1 MADADTNE
9 ETEADGGPS
18 PPVTKEDIK
27 EQLLPL
33 AERMITFFPN
43 LQGDLIQA
51 KMDDTE
57 DVDYLASCIMKA
69 GALGLTVVFL
79 LVFFAATEPN
89 STFYWYAIILG
100 PLLFGFG
107 IFTLAK
113 RPRIQAK
120 KRTRQLEKELP
131 YALRH
136 VLIEVDAGVSL
147 YRAMVSV
154 TEGYGEASIEFN
166 EIVSEI
172 NAGKS
177 EVEALENSILRNPS
191 QQYRR
196 ALWQIINSIKSGA
209 DVSQTLSS
217 LVDTIMEQQILS
229 VEEYG
234 KELNPYT
241 LMYMMIAIIMPSLGV
256 TFLMIL
262 STFTGM
268 NLSNTIFYGILIFLV
283 LFQVLFI
290 NLVESK
296 RPLVKG

>member
-1 MADADTNE
+1 MVDRAEDSDTDD
-9 ETEADGGPS
+9 TGPH
-18 PPVTKEDIK
+18 PPVTKADI
-27 EQLLPL
+27 EEALLPL
-33 AERMITFFPN
+33 AEQMISLFPN
-43 LQGDLIQA
+43 LQRDLIQA
-51 KMDDTE
+51 KMEDHE
-57 DVDYLASCIMKA
+57 DVEYLASCIMKA
-69 GALGLTVVFL
+69 GALGLTVLLL
-79 LVFFAATEPN
+79 LVFFGITEGNATL
-89 STFYWYAIILG
+89 YWYAIILG
-100 PLLFGFG
+100 PVLFGFG
-107 IFTLAK
+107 VFTLAK
-113 RPRIQAK
+113 RPRIKAK
-120 KRTRQLEKELP
+120 KRTRLLEKELP

-154 TEGYGEASIEFN
+154 TDGYGEASEEFN
-166 EIVSEI
+166 KIVSEI

-177 EVEALENSILRNPS
+177 EVEALEDSILRNPS

-209 DVSQTLSS
+209 DVSETLSS

-268 NLSNTIFYGILIFLV
+268 DLSNTIFYGILIFLV
-283 LFQVLFI
+283 LFQILFI

>member
-9 ETEADGGPS
+9 ETKADGGPS